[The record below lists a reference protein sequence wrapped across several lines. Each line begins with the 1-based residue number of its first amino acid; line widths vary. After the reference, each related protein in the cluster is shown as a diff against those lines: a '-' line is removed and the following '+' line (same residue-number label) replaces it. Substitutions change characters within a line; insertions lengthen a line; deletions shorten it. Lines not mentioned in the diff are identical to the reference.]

1 MQQIKIEMRKKVPSY
16 ITEKGNIIR
25 LLFFVTFFVFVFIIL
40 FKPFNSNNWKQGM
53 GVDTFVFYSILLV
66 AIGLGVLAVSRIV
79 MYLTRTRIELYY
91 YTYIVWML
99 SEIAFISLACTLFV
113 WLIDGRRNDY
123 FQIFPYT
130 AFYTTAI
137 LFLPYSISWLYFE
150 LKEKN
155 VALEKIKKTLHLKST
170 VKINGEETNLIN
182 FPDDKGNLKL
192 SVNADHLFYLE
203 AADNYIKICYIN
215 KEKVSHFIL
224 RNSLKNIETLLTN
237 SNLVRCHRS
246 YMINFKKVKVL
257 RKEKDGLQIELDA
270 NNIADIPVSKTYVD
284 EMLKLFSKHSV

>member
-53 GVDTFVFYSILLV
+53 GVDTFVFYAILLV

-79 MYLTRTRIELYY
+79 MYLTRNHIELYY
-91 YTYIVWML
+91 FTYIVWML

-113 WLIDGRRNDY
+113 WLIDGQRNDY
-123 FQIFPYT
+123 FHIFPYT
-130 AFYTTAI
+130 AFYTTTI
-137 LFLPYSISWLYFE
+137 LFLPYSILLLYFE

-155 VALEKIKKTLHLKST
+155 VALEKIKTSLHLKPT
-170 VKINGEETNLIN
+170 AKINGEETNLIN

-224 RNSLKNIETLLTN
+224 RNSLKNIENLLTN

-246 YMINFKKVKVL
+246 YMINLSKVNVL
-257 RKEKDGLQIELDA
+257 RREKDGLYIELDSKSLP
-270 NNIADIPVSKTYVD
+270 DIPVSKTYSNQVVQ
-284 EMLKLFSKHSV
+284 LFSEASV